1 MPSLKLPPGHKV
13 LDSGKEPN
21 KGLYRMIQRPNGT
34 VYKEWYH
41 LYSPAE
47 LQKKSDAANR
57 NEGQFSKDN
66 LIGNTQAAMGL
77 AAATGAVGAGAYYN
91 MGSDRQG
98 KLKRLARGA
107 AFGKTRPQG
116 VGVKTQA
123 GSAGDVRGRVVPD
136 RPPAIV
142 RSAESFKGRGSAMPQ
157 TLNLFDQPEPSAK
170 KPGTR
175 YAPAGTAKA
184 TGKGKRGVPRPAPRS
199 SVKASTPAP
208 TPSSPARSMPERP
221 TPLKTIRN
229 SPLAPPYKPGVS
241 PAAERYTNPI
251 RQFRIPF
258 RPQMYAPFETPNRI
272 SSGALYGE
280 KTSLRPTPLNP
291 DAPGRAPGIAVNRSP
306 KSAEDLKAIADA
318 KAGRG
323 VKTMPER
330 APGIAVNRNPKS
342 AEDLKAIADAKAR
355 RAAGSAP
362 ATQTRRTT
370 PLQRGGA
377 APRVPNPVLPAR
389 NTSPMTG
396 KYSGRSTGVSVKGK
410 SPAELKAIEDALK
423 ARRAGTG
430 GTSLNGQRTALRPTP
445 LNPNY
450 VPGPVKPA
458 PHPPMKTPGPLG
470 MTNTPKPAP
479 VPPKPGFFGKVGGML
494 KGSGPMMAVGH
505 LLEDA
510 YSGVQSAAKGDWK
523 GAGQRAIDLLGHGTP
538 MGAANFVGQDLMT
551 IAQGKKIV
559 RGVPTSIGDRI
570 VHGKIFPN
578 RYYSDSNEARAEA
591 RGKQPAPAPATS
603 GGNKPGGGTSQK
615 PSGPAYFPEAG
626 RNGSAVRTP
635 DSYLGEAFDYSLQKG
650 TNSGSKYL
658 EHMFRRDKI
667 SEDDQQR
674 LRERFNKKVVGDQT
688 LKQYGADQ
696 GITKTAEAN
705 TPGLGNALLEKY
717 RDTGSY
723 EGNTDYGKMR
733 EAAVARMAR
742 K

>member
-1 MPSLKLPPGHKV
+1 MPSLELPPGHKV

-34 VYKEWYH
+34 IYKEWYH

-47 LQKKSDAANR
+47 LQKKTDLANK
-57 NEGQFSKDN
+57 NEGQFSRDN

-77 AAATGAVGAGAYYN
+77 TAANGAVAAGAYYN
-91 MGSDRQG
+91 MGANRQQ
-98 KLKRLARGA
+98 KLKRLIRGA
-107 AFGKTRPQG
+107 TLGKTRPQG

-123 GSAGDVRGRVVPD
+123 GSAGDVRGRVAAD

-142 RSAESFKGRGSAMPQ
+142 RTAESFKGRGPVMPQ
-157 TLNLFDQPEPSAK
+157 QGNLFDQPEPSVK
-170 KPGTR
+170 KAGTR

-184 TGKGKRGVPRPAPRS
+184 TGKGTRGVPRPAPRS
-199 SVKASTPAP
+199 SGKAGASAAKTPV
-208 TPSSPARSMPERP
+208 TQARPIPQRP
-221 TPLKTIRN
+221 TPLKTLNN
-229 SPLAPPYKPGVS
+229 SPLAPPYHPRFS
-241 PAAERYTNPI
+241 PKSEYYTNPI

-258 RPQMYAPFETPNRI
+258 RPQTYVPLDSATPGL
-272 SSGALYGE
+272 SLPPLSGERTA
-280 KTSLRPTPLNP
+280 LRPTPLNP
-291 DAPGRAPGIAVNRSP
+291 DAPNRAPGIAVNRSP

-323 VKTMPER
+323 GKTMPER
-330 APGIAVNRNPKS
+330 APGIAINRNPKS
-342 AEDLKAIADAKAR
+342 AEDLKAIADAKAG

-389 NTSPMTG
+389 NTSPITG
-396 KYSGRSTGVSVKGK
+396 KYNGRSTGVSVKPK
-410 SPAELKAIEDALK
+410 SPADLKAIEDALR
-423 ARRAGTG
+423 ARRAGGTIPPVTNKPNTMPPQFNQMPKPG
-430 GTSLNGQRTALRPTP
+430 G
-445 LNPNY
+445 
-450 VPGPVKPA
+450 GPSSQVISRV
-458 PHPPMKTPGPLG
+458 T
-470 MTNTPKPAP
+470 TNMPKPAP

-510 YSGVQSAAKGDWK
+510 GAGIASASKGDWK
-523 GAGQRAIDLLGHGTP
+523 SAGQRANDLLGHTP
-538 MGAANFVGQDLMT
+538 FGHRGLIDDAIDVLT
-551 IAQGKKIV
+551 GKKIT

-570 VHGKIFPN
+570 VHAKYFPN
-578 RYYSDSNEARAEA
+578 RYYSDSNEAIAEA
-591 RGKQPAPAPATS
+591 RGKQPAPAPTPAAS
-603 GGNKPGGGTSQK
+603 GGNKPAGGTSQK
-615 PSGPAYFPEAG
+615 PSGSAYFPEAS

-650 TNSGSKYL
+650 TKSGQNYL

-667 SEDDQQR
+667 SDDDQQR

-688 LKQYGADQ
+688 LKNYGADQ

-723 EGNTDYGKMR
+723 KGNTDYGKMR
-733 EAAVARMAR
+733 EAAVARLEAS
-742 K
+742 KK